1 MGYAQELDDAFI
13 DGETANIARAIG
25 AKADAEI
32 AALRARVEV
41 LEEVLRECVD
51 DLEAEVRATHGA
63 DHPDGIHPSQFWKFQ
78 RDMDPIARA
87 RALLEEK

>member
-32 AALRARVEV
+32 AALRAENERLRKRRNEIDD
-41 LEEVLRECVD
+41 EAYEYSETIEVLRAENER
-51 DLEAEVRATHGA
+51 LRELLKEA
-63 DHPDGIHPSQFWKFQ
+63 D
-78 RDMDPIARA
+78 IAR
-87 RALLEEK
+87 RALLEQKP

>member
-32 AALRARVEV
+32 AALRAAPFWSRN
-41 LEEVLRECVD
+41 REQSSSFH
-51 DLEAEVRATHGA
+51 RRR
-63 DHPDGIHPSQFWKFQ
+63 I
-78 RDMDPIARA
+78 R
-87 RALLEEK
+87 